1 MPSVNSFREIDLSC
15 SNASTSPNGREPSGA
30 GCRHRGTPNKP
41 RSFTANRRTF
51 VAEVRILQ
59 RWIDA
64 ARRNGCAVQ
73 SRLCVVAIN
82 LSGHDDDQL
91 IFETLNDRGAPLL
104 KADLIKNWI
113 FQQREKIRAETDTWP
128 DQFWNDFDDDW
139 WREETSQGRH
149 MRSRI
154 DTFLQYWLTM
164 RTRDEVLADDV
175 FRTFTEYAADRMS
188 APAAAEGFLAALL
201 RDAEKFRSMADNPA
215 DTEVGRFYQ
224 RVVQEFEMAATMPL
238 LMWIISDNHNVP
250 DAQVQQALSAL
261 KSWVIRRTLLR
272 RTMKDVN
279 KTMGVDPRD
288 ARRELHRHC
297 RQHRCRIPRRPEVRS
312 PTLADRR
319 GDGR

>member
-1 MPSVNSFREIDLSC
+1 MPAPWYTDQAAIVYRKQKN
-15 SNASTSPNGREPSGA
+15 
-30 GCRHRGTPNKP
+30 
-41 RSFTANRRTF
+41 F

-279 KTMGVDPRD
+279 KTMVSILGMLDESSTDTVGSIVAGFLAVQKSE
-288 ARRELHRHC
+288 ARRWPTDEEMVA
-297 RQHRCRIPRRPEVRS
+297 EVPNLRMYGNPAGTPS
-312 PTLADRR
+312 SGA
-319 GDGR
+319 